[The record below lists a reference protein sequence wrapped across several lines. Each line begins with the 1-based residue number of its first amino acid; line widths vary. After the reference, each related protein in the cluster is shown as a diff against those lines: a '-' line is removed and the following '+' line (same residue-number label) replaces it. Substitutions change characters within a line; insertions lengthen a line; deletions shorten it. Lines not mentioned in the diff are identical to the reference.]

1 MQIIQQNSVPRPASA
16 AASAASD
23 LSNEI
28 PDIIERPQ
36 SARGN
41 YDDTEIPVADD
52 KKSPLPSS
60 APSPAPSAEPSPAP
74 PPPQPTKV
82 YSDSEDDS
90 SDEEDTRD
98 QEGKTYTPKGEEVS

>member
-1 MQIIQQNSVPRPASA
+1 M
-16 AASAASD
+16 AASAGSD

-52 KKSPLPSS
+52 KKSPVPSS
-60 APSPAPSAEPSPAP
+60 APSPAPSAEPSPA